1 MYKKLTR
8 EERCGNMSKRENSLT
23 NGEILSAIC
32 EGGGRVYF
40 IGVGGVSMRSLFC
53 LCRHFGIMAS
63 GSDRQG
69 EPLINSLIEAGEDIV
84 IGVRDTLPP
93 DTTLIVYS
101 HAIDSTHPERLIGER
116 ENIPAVSRDRLL
128 GALMECYERRIGVSG
143 SHGKSTVTAM
153 IGKIFKDAR
162 RCPTVLS
169 GAALSD
175 SRLPFYI
182 GSLDYLIYEACE
194 YKDSFL
200 SFSPSLAVFL
210 CIELDHTDYFENIE
224 RLSESFLNAM
234 KRAEKILVNAD
245 DKRLLSLALRSGQ
258 SFVTFGKSRAA
269 EYRFE
274 HISSEGGVLV
284 FKLFARGR
292 EAREVRLNMS
302 GDFNIL
308 NAVAAL
314 SAAMEEGIE
323 PECAIASIEKFTGI
337 ERRLE
342 FVGEYDGRRVYYDYA
357 HHPTE
362 IRESVRAIR
371 ERSGG
376 KVTVV
381 FRPHTYS
388 RTAGL
393 WDGFVSSLSTADYTL
408 LLDID
413 AVREE
418 NIFDVSSERLAREIG
433 AVYCPFVSEVPE
445 FLKSTEGDIILMG
458 AGELLSV
465 KKLLTN

>member
-1 MYKKLTR
+1 
-8 EERCGNMSKRENSLT
+8 
-23 NGEILSAIC
+23 
-32 EGGGRVYF
+32 
-40 IGVGGVSMRSLFC
+40 MRSLFC
-53 LCRHFGIMAS
+53 LCRHFGISAS

-69 EPLINSLIEAGEDIV
+69 EPLINSLMEAGEDIV
-84 IGVRDTLPP
+84 IGVRESLPP
-93 DTTLIVYS
+93 DTSLIVYS
-101 HAIDSTHPERLIGER
+101 HAIDRTHPERLLGER
-116 ENIPAVSRDRLL
+116 ENIPEVSRDRLL

-153 IGKIFKDAR
+153 IGKLFKDAR
-162 RCPTVLS
+162 KCPTVLS
-169 GAALSD
+169 GAALSG
-175 SRLPFYI
+175 SSLPFSI

-200 SFSPSLAVFL
+200 SFSPTLAVFL
-210 CIELDHTDYFENIE
+210 CIELDHTDYFENIDI
-224 RLSESFLNAM
+224 LSESFLRAM
-234 KRAEKILVNAD
+234 KRAGKILVNAD
-245 DKRLLSLALRSGQ
+245 DKRLLSLAMRSGQ
-258 SFVTFGKSRAA
+258 RVVTFGKAA
-269 EYRFE
+269 FSDYRFE
-274 HISSEGGVLV
+274 YISSDGGGLV
-284 FKLFARGR
+284 FKFFPKGR

-308 NAVAAL
+308 NAAAAL

-323 PECAIASIEKFTGI
+323 PECAIASIEEFSGI

-342 FVGEYDGRRVYYDYA
+342 FVGEYEKRRVYYDYA

-371 ERSGG
+371 ERTGG

-393 WDGFVSSLSTADYTL
+393 WEGFVSSLSTADYTL

-418 NIFDVSSERLAREIG
+418 NTYGVSSERLAREIG
-433 AVYCPFVSEVPE
+433 AVYCPCESDVPE

-465 KKLLTN
+465 KKLLTNKK